1 MKSITDK
8 LVKALLY
15 TGHNASLLAAL
26 MVVGTTLGIAATD
39 LIPTTA
45 VQQGDWISLLIKTV
59 PSLSILGGVVYLFI
73 RYLEQRDKEVRNLL
87 ERTINALNA
96 NSNALKDIQIQFRD
110 DKRRNDNI

>member
-1 MKSITDK
+1 MKSITDT

-15 TGHNASLLAAL
+15 TGHNAAILASL

-39 LIPTTA
+39 LIPVT
-45 VQQGDWISLLIKTV
+45 QQGDWVSLLIKTV